1 MSRIISGLAG
11 SLRLYAASSQT
22 RPTSDRVK
30 ESVFASLES
39 MGAIEN
45 ARVLD
50 LFAGSAAL
58 GLEALSRGASSL
70 TLVEKSRQAFEV
82 CKKNKELF
90 EIALSHQQ
98 VRKHIELKNTDA
110 HNYLKSSEEIFDLV
124 FIDPPYDFADE
135 KIARLLVELRPL
147 LSKEAV
153 VVLERGKQSNAAYER
168 FDVVNQKGYGDTSVF
183 FLRPISQ

>member
-11 SLRLYAASSQT
+11 SLRLNAASSQT

-39 MGAIEN
+39 MDAIEN

-90 EIALSHQQ
+90 EKALSHQGVTKDIQ
-98 VRKHIELKNTDA
+98 LKNLDA
-110 HNYLKSSEEIFDLV
+110 HIHLKSSKEIFDLV
-124 FIDPPYDFADE
+124 FIDPPYEFADE
-135 KIARLLVELRPL
+135 KIASLLVELSPL
-147 LSKEAV
+147 LSKEAL
-153 VVLERGKQSNAAYER
+153 VVLERGKQSNAAYEG
-168 FDVVNQKGYGDTSVF
+168 FEVVNQKSYGDTAVF